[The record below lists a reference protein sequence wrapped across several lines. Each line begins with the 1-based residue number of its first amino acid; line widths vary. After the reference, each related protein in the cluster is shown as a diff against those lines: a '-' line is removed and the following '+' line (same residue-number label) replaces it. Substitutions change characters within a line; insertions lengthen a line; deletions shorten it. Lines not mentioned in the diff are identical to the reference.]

1 MESSISNSIF
11 NKFNSYNDYLLSKN
25 ICLFLQK
32 EYGIEE
38 ISQSS
43 LLLLTKVVSNFIEKL
58 SHSIKNCTELAGREE
73 SNIIDILFTLLL
85 RSNKSQNNILSYVEK
100 KLSQQNNINNYNI
113 NEYINIK
120 KLNEEEE
127 KKRNNYLEELNCIH
141 VPQSNCIN
149 KTLLNVIPK
158 NLRYFP
164 REFTLKYSENILEKN
179 DETIKEKNEI
189 KKLEKKNLEG
199 IISGNGYYDINQKNK
214 NDKGYINLLNIY
226 NDIVKELGHNLSQND
241 DNNIRTN
248 SELFG
253 QKFFFNRFLDDHKD
267 NEIEN
272 KGIGDNN
279 ISNININNN
288 NDNDLGH
295 VLYDNVK
302 I

>member
-1 MESSISNSIF
+1 MDSSISNSIF

-25 ICLFLQK
+25 ICLILQK

-38 ISQSS
+38 ISQPS
-43 LLLLTKVVSNFIEKL
+43 LLLLTKAISNFIEKFCY
-58 SHSIKNCTELAGREE
+58 SIKNCTELAGREE

-85 RSNKSQNNILSYVEK
+85 KSNKNQNTILCYIEK
-100 KLSQQNNINNYNI
+100 KLSQQNNFNNYNI
-113 NEYINIK
+113 NEYINLK
-120 KLNEEEE
+120 KLNEDEE

-141 VPQSNCIN
+141 IPHSNCIN

-199 IISGNGYYDINQKNK
+199 IISGNGYYDINQKNI

-226 NDIVKELGHNLSQND
+226 NDIVKELGHNLTQND
-241 DNNIRTN
+241 DNNIRTS

-253 QKFFFNRFLDDHKD
+253 QKFFFNRLLDDHKD

-272 KGIGDNN
+272 KGIGDNH
-279 ISNININNN
+279 INININNN
-288 NDNDLGH
+288 NDNELGNA
-295 VLYDNVK
+295 LYDNVK

>member
-1 MESSISNSIF
+1 MNSPISNSIF
-11 NKFNSYNDYLLSKN
+11 NNFNSYNDYLLSKN

-85 RSNKSQNNILSYVEK
+85 KSNKNQNNILSYVEK

>member
-1 MESSISNSIF
+1 MDSSISNSIF

-43 LLLLTKVVSNFIEKL
+43 LLLLTKVISNFIEKL

>member
-1 MESSISNSIF
+1 MDSSISNSIF

-43 LLLLTKVVSNFIEKL
+43 LLLLTKVISNFIEKL

-85 RSNKSQNNILSYVEK
+85 KGNKNQNNILSYVEK

-288 NDNDLGH
+288 NYNDLEH
-295 VLYDNVK
+295 VLYDNFK